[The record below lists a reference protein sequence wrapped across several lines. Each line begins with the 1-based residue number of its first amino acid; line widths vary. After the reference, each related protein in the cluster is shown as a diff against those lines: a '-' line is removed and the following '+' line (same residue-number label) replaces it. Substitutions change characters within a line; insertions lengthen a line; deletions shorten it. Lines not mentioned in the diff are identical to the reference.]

1 LPTENGQPDNLATS
15 VTEVSER
22 ISVLF
27 REELELA
34 KAEMTQKAQS
44 LARGAAA
51 VIAGAIFGVFAVIY
65 MLTAIAWAI
74 NAIFIS
80 GAGDLWLGFAVVFAL
95 LLILAIFAFLFARS
109 KLRVGA
115 PTPDMAIDEAKKIR
129 ATVQASAEG
138 ERAALQAGAEGERA
152 AVQARAESQR

>member
-1 LPTENGQPDNLATS
+1 MPTENGQPDNLAAT

-22 ISVLF
+22 VSVLF
-27 REELELA
+27 REEVELA

-51 VIAGAIFGVFAVIY
+51 VMAGAIFGVFAVIY

-74 NAIFIS
+74 NAIFVS
-80 GAGDLWLGFAVVFAL
+80 GALDLWLGFAVVFFV
-95 LLILAIFAFLFARS
+95 LLILAIVAFLFARS
-109 KLRVGA
+109 KLQVGA

-138 ERAALQAGAEGERA
+138 DRATLPAGAEGDRATIQGSAER
-152 AVQARAESQR
+152 RR